1 MDRRNRVSIL
11 HTSEE
16 RAATLV
22 LVQRLVTPPTCIL
35 IKMHRIAL
43 LLWALTGASQ
53 AQVAHMMRFACS
65 QLTVERLD
73 RTYRVITSLSRK
85 LIANSI
91 ALVNPGQVGTP
102 HTHQIV

>member
-1 MDRRNRVSIL
+1 M
-11 HTSEE
+11 
-16 RAATLV
+16 
-22 LVQRLVTPPTCIL
+22 VQRLVTPPTYTL

-73 RTYRVITSLSRK
+73 RTCGVVSCGLVGK
-85 LIANSI
+85 LITNLI